1 MPWTQNDYPRSLK
14 NLTPQVRNKAIE
26 IANALLE
33 EGWEEGRAIAIAT
46 EKAEE
51 WAQNRNIQIRKD
63 SESPDR
69 DK

>member
-1 MPWTQNDYPRSLK
+1 MPWTQDDYPPSLK

-26 IANALLE
+26 IANALLK
-33 EGWEEGRAIAIAT
+33 EGREEGRAIAIAT